1 MGWNARRSGPW
12 IAVGGLFVV
21 AWLTLTSAFYA
32 SPWAL
37 VLLVLLVPE
46 SIAVNRLVSTGRPVL
61 TMLVPLVGA
70 VVWFAAVFAGAHLLG
85 WGG

>member
-21 AWLTLTSAFYA
+21 GWLTLTSAFYA

-37 VLLVLLVPE
+37 GLLLLLVPAGL
-46 SIAVNRLVSTGRPVL
+46 AVDRLVRNGKPVL
-61 TMLVPLVGA
+61 TMLVPVAGA
-70 VVWFAAVFAGAHLLG
+70 VVWFAAVFAGAHWLG